1 VSLRKN
7 QKNLIVEKRM
17 DTDIKVTINLNK
29 IVEERITKMGA
40 YRDFAE
46 KSVMGTLVSTSD
58 IDEIAIKSRSRI
70 NLSDTYDAIDKL
82 ICEHL
87 GIREST
93 LEDMVFGERRNGN

>member
-1 VSLRKN
+1 
-7 QKNLIVEKRM
+7 M

-29 IVEERITKMGA
+29 LVEERIKKMGA

-58 IDEIAIKSRSRI
+58 VDEIAIKSRSYI
-70 NLSDTYDAIDKL
+70 NLNDTYDAIDKL

-87 GIREST
+87 GIRESNIK
-93 LEDMVFGERRNGN
+93 DMVFGERRNGN

>member
-1 VSLRKN
+1 
-7 QKNLIVEKRM
+7 M

-29 IVEERITKMGA
+29 IVENRIKQMGA

-46 KSVMGTLVSTSD
+46 KSIQGTLVSTDD
-58 IDEIAIKSRSRI
+58 IDEIAIKSRSCI
-70 NLSDTYDAIDKL
+70 NLNATYAAIDKL

-93 LEDMVFGERRNGN
+93 LEDMVFGERRDG

>member
-1 VSLRKN
+1 
-7 QKNLIVEKRM
+7 M

-29 IVEERITKMGA
+29 IVENRIKQMGA

-46 KSVMGTLVSTSD
+46 KSVMGTLVSTDD
-58 IDEIAIKSRSRI
+58 IDEIAIKSRNCI
-70 NLSDTYDAIDKL
+70 DLNDTYAAIDKL

-93 LEDMVFGERRNGN
+93 VKDMIFGERSNG

>member
-1 VSLRKN
+1 
-7 QKNLIVEKRM
+7 M

-29 IVEERITKMGA
+29 LVEERIKKMGA

-46 KSVMGTLVSTSD
+46 KSIQGTLITTSG
-58 IDEIAIKSRSRI
+58 IDEIAIKSRSYI
-70 NLSDTYDAIDKL
+70 DLTNTYAAIDKL

-93 LEDMVFGERRNGN
+93 LEDMVFGERRDG

>member
-1 VSLRKN
+1 
-7 QKNLIVEKRM
+7 M

-29 IVEERITKMGA
+29 MVEERIKKMGA

-58 IDEIAIKSRSRI
+58 IDEIAVKSRSYI
-70 NLSDTYDAIDKL
+70 DLTNTYAAIDKL
-82 ICEHL
+82 ICKHL

-93 LEDMVFGERRNGN
+93 LEDMIFGERRNG

>member
-1 VSLRKN
+1 
-7 QKNLIVEKRM
+7 M

-29 IVEERITKMGA
+29 IVENRIKQMGA

-46 KSVMGTLVSTSD
+46 KSIQGTLVSTSD
-58 IDEIAIKSRSRI
+58 IDQIAIKSRSCI
-70 NLSDTYDAIDKL
+70 DLNATYAAIDKL

-93 LEDMVFGERRNGN
+93 LEDMVFGERRNG

>member
-1 VSLRKN
+1 
-7 QKNLIVEKRM
+7 M

-29 IVEERITKMGA
+29 LVEERITKMGA

-46 KSVMGTLVSTSD
+46 KSVMGTLVSTDD
-58 IDEIAIKSRSRI
+58 IDEIAIKSRNCI
-70 NLSDTYDAIDKL
+70 DLNDTYAAIDKL

-93 LEDMVFGERRNGN
+93 VKDMIFGERRNG

>member
-1 VSLRKN
+1 
-7 QKNLIVEKRM
+7 M

-29 IVEERITKMGA
+29 IVEERIKKMGA

-93 LEDMVFGERRNGN
+93 IKDMVFGERRNG